1 MNLLSLPAGGAHS
14 LNGGHQLSSA
24 DSLPSVSVTM
34 SSGCGSPGKAIGQRG
49 CVVDREADS
58 DGEYYDASPDVGCSD
73 DDYFD
78 ALDCLPADCQK
89 GVEEQTDTDDG
100 SWQVVTRRKPRGRRQ
115 RFSSAADRNKVQKY
129 KNTQAKIT
137 PAAKCPDRPAS
148 SALPNGSQPL
158 SGKESLL
165 LVCAALTPYWSICV
179 DCFEQLAKINWL
191 SFRADLLKFQERAL
205 IERNQRVNIS
215 RDHFLRFQHMMIQG
229 PKALVGAEDVV
240 FLVDP
245 FKVLLSHPVL
255 SAKIIFLSL
264 VFQRTV
270 PDFVRMLGEAFIR
283 GLTGVKPGKVS
294 TYAATS
300 ELFVQI
306 CQHHDCGLDQLGW
319 HPLRPRLQCKLF
331 SFLAFICK
339 QQGRLDLIRQLN
351 RQIDWPWLED
361 CFLTTAGR
369 VHQDTV
375 RTDPVAHLLDLREV
389 IRAAFF
395 WLENQ
400 FFVLGEESDGRDLIE
415 NFASICELLFEVVVD
430 FEPSLKSLLIGVWR
444 AVCQWS
450 VHFGNHFSRHLGYD
464 RAIRLLE
471 RLLHVIQRMPELNR
485 LAFELRLRLME
496 VVLMKCE
503 DLLPR
508 RDGSLFSQAWREYR
522 GRLASLMASCNEF
535 LTDYQHPFA
544 TASQSSCDKRCAS
557 AQLDL
562 QLRESA
568 FYRLDFARSRP
579 TRQQIQEKLCAFSQT
594 FADGWGLSPR
604 HVEIGTIEMAK
615 WYFLANQHHSGIQCL
630 KDAHFELDSM
640 RWKKADLL
648 ARYGEYQA
656 AIDEY
661 RQRKALL
668 TDHSALSRHL
678 RDVIDDRIAMTL
690 LRWYEAGNNIDHLI
704 EAYRVDVELLGR
716 CSADDRERFEGVL
729 NRIVNSMKTSGL
741 KFADYSRQAAVLSYL
756 VNDGGSLKSWHHFA
770 DVLHV
775 RHKSGLTNADTIN
788 KVAREIGGKYRFFL
802 ELGKKS

>member
-1 MNLLSLPAGGAHS
+1 MPAGGGHS
-14 LNGGHQLSSA
+14 LNCPAGYQPSSS
-24 DSLPSVSVTM
+24 DSLPFVSVTT
-34 SSGCGSPGKAIGQRG
+34 STGCGLPGKAIGQRW
-49 CVVDREADS
+49 CVVDRDTDS
-58 DGEYYDASPDVGCSD
+58 DSEYYDANPDVGCSD

-78 ALDCLPADCQK
+78 AFDCLPADCQK
-89 GVEEQTDTDDG
+89 GLEEETDTDNG
-100 SWQVVTRRKPRGRRQ
+100 SWQVVTRRKSKGRQ
-115 RFSSAADRNKVQKY
+115 RGFSSTADRNKIQKCG
-129 KNTQAKIT
+129 NIQAKKT
-137 PAAKCPDRPAS
+137 SAGQCPDHPATKR
-148 SALPNGSQPL
+148 SAPHNGSQPL
-158 SGKESLL
+158 SGKEALL
-165 LVCAALTPYWSICV
+165 PVSTALTPYWSICV
-179 DCFEQLAKINWL
+179 ECFEHLAKINWQ
-191 SFRADLLKFQERAL
+191 SFRNDLLKFQERAQ
-205 IERNQRVNIS
+205 IEQHQRVNIS
-215 RDHFLRFQHMMIQG
+215 RDDFLRFQQMMIQG
-229 PKALVGAEDVV
+229 PKAVVGAEDVV
-240 FLVDP
+240 FLVNP
-245 FKVLLSHPVL
+245 FKVLLSQPAL
-255 SAKIIFLSL
+255 SPKIIFLSL
-264 VFQRTV
+264 LFQRTV
-270 PDFVRMLGEAFIR
+270 PDFVQRLGEPFIR

-331 SFLAFICK
+331 SFLAFIFK

-361 CFLTTAGR
+361 CFLATAAR
-369 VHQDTV
+369 VH
-375 RTDPVAHLLDLREV
+375 RNSNDPVAHLLDLREV
-389 IRAAFF
+389 IRATFF
-395 WLENQ
+395 WLESQ
-400 FFVLGEESDGRDLIE
+400 FFVLKEEEGNGSDLIE
-415 NFASICELLFEVVVD
+415 SFASICELLFEVVSD
-430 FEPSLKSLLIGVWR
+430 FEPSLESLLISVWR

-450 VHFGNHFSRHLGYD
+450 VHFSNHFSRYLGYD

-471 RLLHVIQRMPELNR
+471 GLLHVIQRMSELDK
-485 LAFELRLRLME
+485 LAFELRLRLMD

-508 RDGSLFSQAWREYR
+508 RDGGLFVRAWRGYR
-522 GRLASLMASCNEF
+522 GRLASLMACCKQF
-535 LTDYQHPFA
+535 LLDYQHPL
-544 TASQSSCDKRCAS
+544 TAASHFSRDKRRVS

-579 TRQQIQEKLCAFSQT
+579 SRQQIQEKLLAYSQT
-594 FADGWGLSPR
+594 FAGGWGLSQR

-615 WYFLANQHHSGIQCL
+615 WYFLANQHYSGIKCL

-648 ARYGEYQA
+648 DRYGEYQA

-661 RQRKALL
+661 RHGKALL
-668 TDHSALSRHL
+668 SDRSAFSRRS
-678 RDVIDDRIAMTL
+678 RDWFDDRIAMTL
-690 LRWYEAGNNIDHLI
+690 LHWYEAGNNIDHLI

-729 NRIVNSMKTSGL
+729 NRVVNAMKASGL

-756 VNDGGSLKSWHHFA
+756 VKDGGSLKSWHHFA
-770 DVLHV
+770 DVLHI

-802 ELGKKS
+802 QLGKKS